1 MEFLGLYLIIAI
13 IVFGFSW
20 VEDLDTAQH
29 SIKSAILWPINLT
42 KLLFNK

>member
-20 VEDLDTAQH
+20 VEDLDTGQN
-29 SIKSAILWPINLT
+29 SLKKAIFWPVNLT

>member
-20 VEDLDTAQH
+20 IEELYTVQH
-29 SIKSAILWPINLT
+29 SIRSAILWPINLT

>member
-13 IVFGFSW
+13 IVFSFCW
-20 VEDLDTAQH
+20 IEELYTVQH
-29 SIKSAILWPINLT
+29 SIKSAILWPVNLT